1 MRFVAV
7 IAVFCLITTLHAQ
20 DILGKQY
27 LNELKRKQIEDGL
40 NSIDNCIT
48 KISHELTKLKKDVQ
62 RLTCKEFKSCK
73 EIFDNQ
79 RNNTASGVYEISDGS
94 NQVMNV
100 YCQMSSVSGCS
111 GGGWTMVMKIDGN
124 QSTFGY
130 SSSHWTNKTTFND
143 NDYGRN
149 GGFDNREFKE
159 STYWK
164 TSFNEVCVAM
174 KYGGELRALSFSHP
188 ASSLYDLIADGIYC
202 QTHVGRF
209 QWKQLINGSSLQRKC
224 NREGFNV
231 NPRPGL
237 NVRVRLGI
245 VGNEQNHCNS
255 ADSFVGLGGEGG
267 TSYLMR
273 WCGSSFSLNTAGN
286 LAQCSP
292 DNGTKNLKAMGYI
305 LVR

>member
-7 IAVFCLITTLHAQ
+7 IAVFCLITTLHA

-48 KISHELTKLKKDVQ
+48 KISHELTKIKKDVQ

-73 EIFDNQ
+73 EILDSQ
-79 RNNTASGVYEISDGS
+79 RNNTASGVYEISAGS

-100 YCQMSSVSGCS
+100 YCQMSPVSGCS
-111 GGGWTMVMKIDGN
+111 GGGWTMVMKIDGS
-124 QSTFGY
+124 QSTFRY
-130 SSSHWTNKTTFND
+130 SSSYWTNKTTFND
-143 NDYGRN
+143 NDNGRN
-149 GGFDNREFKE
+149 GGFDNREFKG

-164 TSFNEVCVAM
+164 TSFNEICVAM
-174 KYGGELRALSFSHP
+174 KYGGQLRALSFSHP
-188 ASSLYDLIADGIYC
+188 ASSLHDLFADNNYR
-202 QTHVGRF
+202 QTNVGRS
-209 QWKQLINGSSLQRKC
+209 QWKQLIQGSSLQRNC

-231 NPRPGL
+231 NLRPGHHA
-237 NVRVRLGI
+237 RIRLGI
-245 VGNEQNHCNS
+245 AGNEQNDCKTP
-255 ADSFVGLGGEGG
+255 DSFMGLGGEGG
-267 TSYLMR
+267 TSYGIS
-273 WCGSSFSLNTAGN
+273 WCGSSLSLNTAGN
-286 LAQCSP
+286 LAQCTP